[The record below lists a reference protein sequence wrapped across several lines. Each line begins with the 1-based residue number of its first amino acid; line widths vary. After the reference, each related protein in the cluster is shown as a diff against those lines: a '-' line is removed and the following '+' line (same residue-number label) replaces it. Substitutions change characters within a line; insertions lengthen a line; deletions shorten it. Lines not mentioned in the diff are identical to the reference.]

1 MLENTNQPKVLVW
14 VEDGVIKVDQHLLQ
28 IPVGRKDVP
37 IKWVMKDSE
46 WTFTSDGRSF
56 ASARADTRVAAVAN
70 PTCRATCSDH
80 PIICSHGRTIRSRPA
95 KKTMPKMSPNFQK
108 SDRPM

>member
-1 MLENTNQPKVLVW
+1 MPAGLPSASKGRSIGIPTMPHLFKSCPMKRGHGSTFHSTEIDMLENTNQPKVLVW

-46 WTFTSDGRSF
+46 WTFTSDGIVVDNDNGQF
-56 ASARADTRVAAVAN
+56 
-70 PTCRATCSDH
+70 
-80 PIICSHGRTIRSRPA
+80 I
-95 KKTMPKMSPNFQK
+95 NFH
-108 SDRPM
+108 ST